1 MSESSKIV
9 AYQISGAPTDKIA
22 SDKLNMYV
30 ISGTITNAIN
40 AAKLNAYVIANDTPP
55 PVIGLGNMFMLF

>member
-9 AYQISGAPTDKIA
+9 AYQIAGAPTDKIA
-22 SDKLNMYV
+22 SAKLNMYV
-30 ISGTITNAIN
+30 IIGTITTVIN
-40 AAKLNAYVIANDTPP
+40 TTKLNAYVIVDSKPP